1 MALTYSKTLT
11 DLRRSVGRN
20 LGKMTTGT
28 ATGGST
34 STTVDTSLFGGDDEY
49 IGSYIHFT
57 LGNKIGTTHRIS
69 DYTSSSQTL
78 THKTTTS
85 GAVANLDTYELW
97 ENGFDPDVIDEFI
110 DQAVLELA
118 GRAYDPIENLDI
130 HTDGINARWEIPS
143 NIEMI
148 QDVYYRDKFT
158 FKELH
163 NCGTTFDQTL
173 DGDIT
178 QSIDTEDYKRGKNS
192 LRLDIATGL
201 AANDFITD
209 SITSVN
215 ISKYDY
221 LEFWIKSTVN
231 TND

>member
-11 DLRRSVGRN
+11 DLRQAVGRN

-57 LGNKIGTTHRIS
+57 RGNKIGTTHRIS

-85 GAVANLDTYELW
+85 GAIVSTDTYELW
-97 ENGFDPDVIDEFI
+97 ESGFDPDVVDEFI
-110 DQAVLELA
+110 DQAILELA
-118 GRAYDPIENLDI
+118 GRSYDPIENLDI

-158 FKELH
+158 VKELH
-163 NCGTTFDQTL
+163 NCDTVFTATNNASGT
-173 DGDIT
+173 IVP
-178 QSIDTEDYKRGKNS
+178 SVVTEDKKRGS
-192 LRLDIATGL
+192 G
-201 AANDFITD
+201 ANKFVL
-209 SITSVN
+209 TSA
-215 ISKYDY
+215 SAD
-221 LEFWIKSTVN
+221 T
-231 TND
+231 